1 MSLVATLPE
10 PNVGRANS
18 LPFSLIAEGVM
29 RSRRN
34 CAESTCLF
42 SAARSPEIFSPAE
55 FVPVNVNTAIFNLRP
70 TDYQMLHHPSLNDR
84 VDYFRVC
91 AAAAPV
97 PRSPTPRF
105 TISCNS
111 SAFDERMIAVSSVIC
126 FWKYNVASD
135 WLNVCIPY
143 LSWPD
148 CIDE

>member
-1 MSLVATLPE
+1 MSFVATFPE

-70 TDYQMLHHPSLNDR
+70 TKYQVLPHLFAQRQVGCVTISEFAPQPSL
-84 VDYFRVC
+84 FR
-91 AAAAPV
+91 AALLRDSPSPAIR
-97 PRSPTPRF
+97 PR
-105 TISCNS
+105 
-111 SAFDERMIAVSSVIC
+111 
-126 FWKYNVASD
+126 
-135 WLNVCIPY
+135 
-143 LSWPD
+143 
-148 CIDE
+148 